1 MTINIFSNEEVAAHH
16 TTASVWVA
24 ISGKVYDITEFMEDH
39 PGGDEILL
47 QYGGKDITQVLQDP
61 NEHLHSDSAYEMLTQ
76 YYIGDLEEGT
86 NGNSTLKKEE
96 KFIDVTKPM
105 LYQVWTKKFSK
116 KYYMEQ
122 IHIPRHTKGS
132 APIFGSFL
140 EVFSKTPWYGV
151 PIFWAPIITY
161 CFSKSLAE
169 CSLNTVLSMFGVGLL
184 IWTLIEYGLHRFIF
198 HIDEYMPDHP
208 AALTVHFL
216 LHGVHHFLPMDRLR
230 LVMPPALGFT
240 LAYPFWTM
248 FTTFLP
254 YGLGQGVAAG
264 AMSGFVM
271 YDMCHYYVHHGKPRG
286 SYFREMKSYHLD
298 HHYKNPDLGFGITSK
313 IWDYV
318 FQTTL

>member
-1 MTINIFSNEEVAAHH
+1 MAINIFTPEEVAAHH
-16 TTASVWVA
+16 TTSSVWVTVA
-24 ISGKVYDITEFMEDH
+24 GKVYDITEFMDDH

-47 QYGGKDITQVLQDP
+47 QYGGKDITKVLQDP
-61 NEHLHSDSAYEMLTQ
+61 NEHLHSDSAYEMLQQ
-76 YYIGDLEEGT
+76 YYIGDLEKNTET
-86 NGNSTLKKEE
+86 NSTIKKEE

-116 KYYMEQ
+116 KY
-122 IHIPRHTKGS
+122 
-132 APIFGSFL
+132 
-140 EVFSKTPWYGV
+140 GV
-151 PIFWAPIITY
+151 PIFWTPIITF
-161 CFSKSLAE
+161 CLSKSLSE
-169 CSLNTVLSMFGVGLL
+169 HDLTTVMSMFGVGLFM
-184 IWTLIEYGLHRFIF
+184 WTLIEYGLHRFIF
-198 HIDEYMPDHP
+198 HMDEYMPDHP
-208 AALTVHFL
+208 AALTLHFL

-254 YGLGQGVAAG
+254 YALGQGVAAG

-286 SYFREMKSYHLD
+286 SYLKEMKTYHLD

-313 IWDYV
+313 LWDYV